1 MRNVSRNVTL
11 RMAAASLEAK
21 AKLDRQRIGV
31 PTRPAVDEPELPDD
45 PTDLTDSELMRL
57 FTRTTKWSEFLGTQL
72 AVAEVDERCAEAIL
86 DKAKVLSG
94 LDFRTTKG
102 RESVRVDH
110 EYWTLQDEYLE
121 ANAYRKLIKVKF
133 DNAERNSAMLS
144 RELTRRVNRD
154 SREGRV
160 ERYSA

>member
-1 MRNVSRNVTL
+1 
-11 RMAAASLEAK
+11 
-21 AKLDRQRIGV
+21 
-31 PTRPAVDEPELPDD
+31 
-45 PTDLTDSELMRL
+45 
-57 FTRTTKWSEFLGTQL
+57 
-72 AVAEVDERCAEAIL
+72 VAEVDERCAEAIL